1 MISSIRKELASRELA
16 QRELL
21 RFTHRFHKTYDASWC
36 HTELSDIIDTFTLD
50 VEAGKEPRLIV
61 TFPPRHG
68 KSTLLSD
75 MYPCQLLGRHPEW
88 EVIVA
93 TYNQTVADMMGRK
106 VRDRLN
112 DRLFQDL
119 FSIKLDDKS
128 NAVDLVKTSVGGMF
142 KSTGVGGSLTSLGAN
157 VLIIDDPIKD
167 RAAADSL
174 TERENLWDWYT
185 SAART
190 RLLPG
195 GGIIVIHCMTGD
207 TGVLMADGAE
217 KALRDIRAGDSVA
230 TYEKGGLTTA
240 LVKNWVNHGP
250 DLCLAITMKS
260 GTVVKANKRHPFL
273 VDKPEGA
280 TWTKVKDLKP
290 GDHILRACAA
300 RKAHGRMLPVSG
312 KDAASLCHA
321 KDTAQRITTRGSG
334 PVDTGQNAAIPTRA
348 EKPTSSTA
356 TESHA
361 QTSTECSQSKTD
373 YALSVGS
380 HLVSK
385 TPHQNGEDC
394 ALTIATIQ
402 KECEDCCVTYA
413 TSQLDTG
420 EPKKRC
426 SLPLSMYAIE
436 ADAIVSI
443 EVVGYEDV
451 FDIEVERTENFI
463 ANGLVSHNTRWHVDD
478 LIGRLLKAQQNPEAD
493 QWQVYEF
500 PAIAKKDE
508 KYRKAGEALH
518 PARYPVR
525 VLKKIKATLPARD
538 WEALYQCSPFV
549 ESGSFF
555 KREFLKWYDELP
567 KDLNYMVGGDYATK
581 AKAANDA
588 TAIIPAGLAHDKRIY
603 IHPDFIVDRLDPMDA
618 VLKTIRLMKDLK
630 THSLCH
636 EKGVIANV
644 MEPLFKMGMESEKH
658 YLVFEKYTRSTGKHI
673 HAMAIR
679 GMIEA
684 GIVYFPRSRQADIER
699 YLLQFMP
706 EADGEDDFVDAL
718 ASIGIALQKS
728 IVKPP
733 PPKLPDLPESSLP
746 WVMQSKA
753 FKQALED
760 RKRVDNGD
768 DDE

>member
-36 HTELSDIIDTFTLD
+36 HTELSDIIDAFTLD
-50 VEAGKEPRLIV
+50 VEAGREPRLIV

-128 NAVDLVKTSVGGMF
+128 NAVDLVKTNVGGMF

-207 TGVLMADGAE
+207 TGVLMADGTE
-217 KALRDIRAGDSVA
+217 RALRDIRAGDSIA
-230 TYEKGGLTTA
+230 TYESGGLATST
-240 LVKNWVNHGP
+240 VKNWVNHGP
-250 DLCLAITMKS
+250 DLCLAITMTS
-260 GTVVKANKRHPFL
+260 GTVVKANERHPFL

-290 GDHILRACAA
+290 GDRILRAIGANG
-300 RKAHGRMLPVSG
+300 KASCVNG
-312 KDAASLCHA
+312 KDAASLYPA
-321 KDTAQRITTRGSG
+321 KDIAHSIIKSSG
-334 PVDTGQNAAIPTRA
+334 GQVDTAPQAAMQPPT
-348 EKPTSSTA
+348 ESGTLSTA
-356 TESHA
+356 TELPR
-361 QTSTECSQSKTD
+361 QSTMPCSPRKTD
-373 YALSVGS
+373 CVPSAGGPLAPTTLRRDGKGLASTTAM
-380 HLVSK
+380 
-385 TPHQNGEDC
+385 TPER
-394 ALTIATIQ
+394 
-402 KECEDCCVTYA
+402 CVDYYA
-413 TSQLDTG
+413 TTATSLSDT
-420 EPKKRC
+420 PKPKQDC
-426 SLPLSMYAIE
+426 LLPLSTYAIE
-436 ADAIVSI
+436 ADIIVSI
-443 EVVGYEDV
+443 EVVGCEDV

-644 MEPLFKMGMESEKH
+644 MEPLFKMGMDQEKH
-658 YLVFEKYTRSTGKHI
+658 YIVFEKYTRSTGKHI

-760 RKRVDNGD
+760 RKRVDNED
-768 DDE
+768 NDE